1 MATAISDA
9 RASEDADRAAS
20 GHESERLPVPY
31 DDTRYTV
38 RLPGFEGPLDLLL
51 HLIEKNQLEITT
63 ISLVAVTDQFIQYI
77 HAWERPPMPRVA
89 EFVAMAARLLLI
101 KSRSLLPRQTRPED
115 IGDEADPLEDA
126 EMLRRHL
133 IEYKTA
139 REIARALKAREIA
152 GLQTFSRP
160 SPVANA
166 ESMAFWAPP
175 QLVGLNVN
183 ALALVF
189 RRVLAEKRLSQ
200 PERLPLPVVTIAEKI
215 AEVEALLATCER
227 ATLEDVLRTATSRF
241 AVVVTFLAVL
251 ELWHQARVEVLQE
264 SLFAPIEILR
274 GPKFGQRVE
283 STSFD
288 TVSTVSTAP
297 TVPPAAD
304 AAAGS
309 PAPAQSAHDA
319 ATEATSPGSPA
330 SPGPRRA
337 RGKRAARVA
346 LETPDERG
354 N

>member
-9 RASEDADRAAS
+9 HAPEDARS
-20 GHESERLPVPY
+20 GALNQ
-31 DDTRYTV
+31 DDVHPPAPHDEMRYTV

-77 HAWERPPMPRVA
+77 HAWEHPPLPRLA

-101 KSRSLLPRQTRPED
+101 KSRSLLPRQIHQDDTTD
-115 IGDEADPLEDA
+115 DLDPLEDA

-139 REIARALKAREIA
+139 REIARALKARELA

-160 SPVANA
+160 GPVTDA
-166 ESMAFWAPP
+166 EAMVVWAPP

-189 RRVLAEKRLSQ
+189 RRVLAEKRLSE
-200 PERLPLPVVTIAEKI
+200 PERLPLPVITIAEKI
-215 AEVEALLATCER
+215 AEVEALLSIRER
-227 ATLEDVLRTATSRF
+227 ATLEEVLRTATSRF

-251 ELWHQARVEVLQE
+251 EMWHQARVEVMQE
-264 SLFAPIEILR
+264 SLFAPIVIHR
-274 GPKFGQRVE
+274 GPRFGQRVE

-288 TVSTVSTAP
+288 TV
-297 TVPPAAD
+297 
-304 AAAGS
+304 
-309 PAPAQSAHDA
+309 APATTPPIAAPDFSPPPPVETEREPEPTASHAKTRRPRSKRVTDDPSA
-319 ATEATSPGSPA
+319 S
-330 SPGPRRA
+330 
-337 RGKRAARVA
+337 VA
-346 LETPDERG
+346 PQRDIR
-354 N
+354 